1 MDKISPLHT
10 ITLSR
15 ISLEVTTAHLFF
27 QTPCSSENRSYSPTH
42 LDQSYPILRSLSL
55 SPEIRM
61 SRSVHM
67 PYPPPQSAYQYGYAP
82 QQAANIQCPQTQS
95 PYAQYYA
102 QQHYAPPAVIQQHYA
117 QNNAAYLQQAAY
129 LKCQRRLM
137 SEQKDSQKDQARDE
151 AEEEE
156 DDQEQE
162 EPSPSSSSTLSP
174 GSTATA
180 PDTRYA
186 TPPPS
191 LHSPPPS
198 LLILPQLD
206 MGLPPT
212 PLFRATHLVPP
223 QSGPRPPCEN
233 LPRGAHHP
241 EIRLRASGVPSE
253 RGSGFYEEG

>member
-1 MDKISPLHT
+1 
-10 ITLSR
+10 
-15 ISLEVTTAHLFF
+15 
-27 QTPCSSENRSYSPTH
+27 
-42 LDQSYPILRSLSL
+42 
-55 SPEIRM
+55 M

-180 PDTRYA
+180 PDTRS
-186 TPPPS
+186 TWVC
-191 LHSPPPS
+191 LQ
-198 LLILPQLD
+198 LP
-206 MGLPPT
+206 
-212 PLFRATHLVPP
+212 
-223 QSGPRPPCEN
+223 C
-233 LPRGAHHP
+233 
-241 EIRLRASGVPSE
+241 SE
-253 RGSGFYEEG
+253 RRIWFHRKADLDRHVRTYHEAHITPKFDCGHPVCRRKGDQGFTRKDKMLEHEREVHGMRAEGSERRRSGTGRT